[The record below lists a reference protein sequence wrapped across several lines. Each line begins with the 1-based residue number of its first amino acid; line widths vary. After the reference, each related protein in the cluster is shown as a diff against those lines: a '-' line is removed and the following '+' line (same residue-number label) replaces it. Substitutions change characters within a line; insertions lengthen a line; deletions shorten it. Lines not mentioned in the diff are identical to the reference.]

1 MNTLVFD
8 TSTFMTLSQEELME
22 IEAGANWDRVFG
34 GTSVYLGATMA
45 VLMTSTPIG

>member
-22 IEAGANWDRVFG
+22 IEAGANWIVF
-34 GTSVYLGATMA
+34 LEA
-45 VLMTSTPIG
+45 PQFI